1 MLNLTLSMKPSKSL
15 KWSNSI
21 FDYPLLWPLI
31 TSLFLA
37 KTFPFVTKGL
47 SQVLNVEIIK
57 PDIIM
62 SVSFLSALR
71 SDLSCGVLEI
81 DGTDLQ
87 SSYQRMLYLIL
98 ITLFVGR
105 KNDFCMEK
113 QDMLL
118 EICIS
123 VITAGGWM
131 RFWRNLVLLV
141 LLIIK
146 IKTWY

>member
-1 MLNLTLSMKPSKSL
+1 M
-15 KWSNSI
+15 
-21 FDYPLLWPLI
+21 
-31 TSLFLA
+31 
-37 KTFPFVTKGL
+37 
-47 SQVLNVEIIK
+47 LNVEIIK

-123 VITAGGWM
+123 VITAGG
-131 RFWRNLVLLV
+131 
-141 LLIIK
+141 
-146 IKTWY
+146 